1 MLGEPSE
8 LWVRT
13 ATSKDPCIAFGDRA
27 PALTLERPR
36 DDRRPATSGAGVD
49 NPVDEIDQ
57 LVWKPDGDLL
67 AHPKMVP
74 IW

>member
-8 LWVRT
+8 LWVR
-13 ATSKDPCIAFGDRA
+13 AAAGKDSSIAFSRRT
-27 PALTLERPR
+27 PALALERPR
-36 DDRRPATSGAGVD
+36 DDHRPTAGGTRVD
-49 NPVDEIDQ
+49 DPVNEIDQ

-67 AHPKMVP
+67 AHPKMVS